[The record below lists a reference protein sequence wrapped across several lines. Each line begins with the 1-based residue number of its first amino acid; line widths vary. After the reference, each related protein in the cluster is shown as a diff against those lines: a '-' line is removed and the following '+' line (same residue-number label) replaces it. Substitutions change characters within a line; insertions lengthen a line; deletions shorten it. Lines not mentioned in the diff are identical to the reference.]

1 MASSV
6 HQSLYE
12 KAMDQLEQIVDADPD
27 FEEQR
32 DADFIEELSESAPGG
47 FTTEQVRRIA
57 RLHGK
62 YVGEE

>member
-27 FEEQR
+27 FEDQR
-32 DADFIEELSESAPGG
+32 DAEFIEDLSDSAPSG
-47 FTTEQVRRIA
+47 FTTEQVRRIS
-57 RLHGK
+57 RIHGK
-62 YVGEE
+62 YCGEE